1 MALSFGKK
9 APSGSVGLDLDGGY
23 AAAVQVSNGR
33 VTRAASTA
41 LPHGVVREGEVVD
54 EQALAAA
61 LKEFFKGAG
70 LPRNVRLGVAN
81 QQIVVRQLELPR
93 IEDADDRAAAIR
105 FQAAEAIAMPL
116 DEAVLD
122 HQEVGQAISPEGA
135 ARDRLIVVAARE
147 AMVSRLVGAVRAAG
161 LRPEGVD
168 LSAFALVRALAGAA
182 PDEEKARVFC
192 HLGGVTNLAVAV
204 GRTCLFTRVLPRSFG
219 PRADHFGQ
227 HALAAEAAASSA
239 PQVPAGPD
247 PAAPPGP
254 AGGSPEPGASP
265 ESGTSPDVPTGAAAP
280 TTGPPDAQAAGPQS
294 PLASEAPTEPVAPDA
309 ATGAGGDGELDVN
322 ALAEEIRLSIDFYMG
337 QPEARWV
344 GEVTLA
350 GPGAAQEGIA
360 EELAPLVGLPVSV
373 ARPLG
378 ELDADGLSPDEDPHR
393 HTVAAG
399 LALGAAA

>member
-1 MALSFGKK
+1 MAPSFGKK

-23 AAAVQVSNGR
+23 AAAVQVSDGR
-33 VTRAASTA
+33 VTRAASTE
-41 LPHGVVREGEVVD
+41 LPPGIVSEGEVVD
-54 EQALAAA
+54 EQALATA
-61 LKEFFKGAG
+61 LKEFFKAAG
-70 LPRNVRLGVAN
+70 LPRDVRLGVAN

-93 IEDADDRAAAIR
+93 IEDPEDRAAAIR

-116 DEAVLD
+116 DEAVLE
-122 HQEVGQAISPEGA
+122 HQEVGQAVSPEGA

-147 AMVSRLVGAVRAAG
+147 AMVSKLVSAVRAAG

-168 LSAFALVRALAGAA
+168 LSAFALVRALAGDS

-204 GRTCLFTRVLPRSFG
+204 GRTCLFTRVLPRKFG
-219 PRADHFGQ
+219 SSEQGTFAREGQ
-227 HALAAEAAASSA
+227 TVELGAESQPVETAAA
-239 PQVPAGPD
+239 PEPAQPPE
-247 PAAPPGP
+247 PAAPPEP
-254 AGGSPEPGASP
+254 SAPIEISSPMVGQ
-265 ESGTSPDVPTGAAAP
+265 ESTSSNGQEAVPS
-280 TTGPPDAQAAGPQS
+280 GPQS
-294 PLASEAPTEPVAPDA
+294 PAAAPPAPS
-309 ATGAGGDGELDVN
+309 GDGELDVN

-344 GEVTLA
+344 GEVTLS
-350 GPGAAQEGIA
+350 GPGAAREGIA

-373 ARPLG
+373 AQPLG
-378 ELDADGLSPDEDPHR
+378 DLGADALSPDEDPHR